1 MKRIIRKAAQ
11 AACAL
16 LCLAALSGCLDG
28 KPGRVAQG
36 GDDIPNDVEPLGKR
50 AATARDDS
58 ADWNGFASMPR
69 SAPGMYDT
77 ASVPDSVPDTSGAG
91 QAQPKGGAGAGG
103 APALARRSAMPG
115 APSLPGADSLPGN
128 VGNAQDTLASRA
140 GLLPLD
146 SLPLVKPVDTLVT
159 RVVDT
164 AKGTVEA
171 VHAQVKDNTR
181 TIDSTVFVPPDPAKP
196 GSQGGVLQV
205 AGRVT
210 FADTSIW
217 KTYLFRDA
225 DGDGILAPHAGAA
238 NLADIRLAS
247 KGPGGLVTSLSQRI
261 AAGADLDFN
270 QRGDNRV
277 LSSLVAVTLGA
288 DTLRTWRLLDAD
300 GDSVVLDFSKDTNLV
315 DLIETDRN
323 PQDTGA
329 SSLALS
335 VRLVVY
341 SKDSTRN
348 YAVAYRSTLVRKD
361 GGTVSIHAAG
371 PRPDS
376 TFRPGDDAVWTET
389 RAYAA
394 GDLELSERA
403 YTVRL
408 PAAPGAFAADLLL
421 RYRAHAAYKAQAYS
435 AFDFLLIPAAP
446 VADGRWPAGGSVE
459 ASLSYRDGAA
469 TAFTGEA
476 DAAGMTGALKD
487 VSGASLNVS
496 FDRQGRLTTA
506 R

>member
-1 MKRIIRKAAQ
+1 MMRINRKALR

-28 KPGRVAQG
+28 KPDRVAQG

-58 ADWNGFASMPR
+58 ADWNGFKSMPK
-69 SAPGMYDT
+69 SGPGMYDT
-77 ASVPDSVPDTSGAG
+77 TTVPDSVPDTTGAG
-91 QAQPKGGAGAGG
+91 KAQPKGGAGAGRTLAKRSALPD
-103 APALARRSAMPG
+103 APAV
-115 APSLPGADSLPGN
+115 PGADSLPGN
-128 VGNAQDTLASRA
+128 VGNTQDTLASRA

-146 SLPLVKPVDTLVT
+146 SLPLIKPVDTLVT

-164 AKGTVEA
+164 AKGTIEA

-181 TIDSTVFVPPDPAKP
+181 TIDSTVFTPPDPAKP
-196 GSQGGVLQV
+196 GSTGGVLQV

-238 NLADIRLAS
+238 NLADIQLAT
-247 KGPGGLVTSLSQRI
+247 KGVGGLVTSLSQRV

-270 QRGDNRV
+270 KRGDNRV

-288 DTLRTWRLLDAD
+288 DTVHTWRLLDAD
-300 GDSVVLDFSKDTNLV
+300 GDSVVIDFSKDTNLV

-323 PQDTGA
+323 PQVTGA
-329 SSLALS
+329 ASLS
-335 VRLVVY
+335 RIERLVVF
-341 SKDSTRN
+341 SRDSTRN
-348 YAVAYRSTLVRKD
+348 YAVAYRSTLVLED
-361 GGTVSIHAAG
+361 GGTIAVHGAG

-376 TFRPGDDAVWTET
+376 TFRPGDDAVWTEA
-389 RAYAA
+389 RAYAS
-394 GDLELSERA
+394 GDVDLSERA

-408 PAAPGAFAADLLL
+408 PATPGAFAGNLLL
-421 RYRAHAAYKAQAYS
+421 GTRFHAAYRAQAYS
-435 AFDFLLIPAAP
+435 AFDFRLIPAAP
-446 VADGRWPAGGSVE
+446 VADGHWPAGGSVD
-459 ASLSYRDGAA
+459 ASLVYRDGAS

-476 DAAGMTGALKD
+476 DAAGMTGTVKD
-487 VSGASLNVS
+487 VSGASLSVS
-496 FDRQGRLTTA
+496 FDRQGLLKTA